1 MLANTR
7 RNFDTFCKSK
17 MKRLKVKMYQSKHYR
32 LLVAIILLSIVLIGY
47 MTVTNMDEFQGL
59 ITANS
64 KCNAKLAPAKITHT
78 NFGLSSFALEDNP
91 VAYNRMVRDNNRTF
105 IKRHRY
111 PQSGCRDFAPDMV
124 IHESGR
130 LFTARELNASNYCE
144 EKALIPR
151 IIHQQWKSYD
161 IPSASK
167 QLVESIVSRHPQWE
181 YWFWTNKDIDCY
193 MKTRHPQLWPLFS
206 SYASNIH
213 RADVFRYVQM
223 LDFGGFSIDLDVECY
238 KPLDVWRY
246 IAPSIMTHTTYEN
259 IFIQTYTQHANVYSG
274 ILASRPNHPFYKR
287 ALNAKTLK
295 LYKET
300 CQTKPLYCTGPLYQ
314 DNIYQEYIQENLG
327 QIKFE
332 DILVIHPR

>member
-1 MLANTR
+1 MSVNVVV
-7 RNFDTFCKSK
+7 RNVSSYTLVYSTQIS
-17 MKRLKVKMYQSKHYR
+17 MEKRSARV
-32 LLVAIILLSIVLIGY
+32 II
-47 MTVTNMDEFQGL
+47 
-59 ITANS
+59 
-64 KCNAKLAPAKITHT
+64 
-78 NFGLSSFALEDNP
+78 
-91 VAYNRMVRDNNRTF
+91 AYNRMVRDNNRTF

-246 IAPSIMTHTTYEN
+246 IAPSIMTSESYVLLYIDGKYQSNSE
-259 IFIQTYTQHANVYSG
+259 VYSG
-274 ILASRPNHPFYKR
+274 ILASRPGHPFYKHI
-287 ALNAKTLK
+287 LK
-295 LYKET
+295 RERLQKYYGS
-300 CQTKPLYCTGPLYQ
+300 CGYPVYSTGPVYQHHLYE
-314 DNIYQEYIQENLG
+314 EYVLKNVGKMKYED
-327 QIKFE
+327 
-332 DILVIHPR
+332 DILLAHPR